1 MWGIIF
7 YSYCYCVWYYISFL
21 LLLCGVYYSIP
32 SMKSVIF
39 YVYFNCVR
47 SNILFLLFIVNTNIS
62 TSTLSPSVPS
72 STSSYPTDHVS
83 MSTNLTTTISPSS
96 RNVTN
101 LTTTTLPATTFHEG
115 KFLSAQHSA
124 DLSQIELDWIQRRE
138 VVKVGTYCM

>member
-1 MWGIIF
+1 M
-7 YSYCYCVWYYISFL
+7 VWFSNTARFTSSSR
-21 LLLCGVYYSIP
+21 GAP
-32 SMKSVIF
+32 EQKR
-39 YVYFNCVR
+39 FNC
-47 SNILFLLFIVNTNIS
+47 SLILSLAAAQDVNTNIS

-83 MSTNLTTTISPSS
+83 MSTNFTTTISPSS

-124 DLSQIELDWIQRRE
+124 DL
-138 VVKVGTYCM
+138 